1 MKENTERRL
10 SVGGL
15 SIERNSDTDSNNL
28 SGYAVVF
35 DEDTT
40 IGNQFTERVKRGA
53 FDGVDMSK
61 TFALFNHDWDKPLG
75 KVGKNLSLSQD
86 ERGLKFNLELSNTS
100 YAKDLIENVRSGIVE
115 GCSFGFT
122 IAEDSWTRSEDGG
135 LPNRVIERVGELFEI
150 TLTHIPAYP
159 TTEVAM
165 RSMEKSLGEEIA
177 DVVDA
182 VETTVEAVVDA
193 VEECIEDIAE
203 AISNETEEMVEDI
216 ESAFEPSE
224 DTEEAPESPE
234 VEEEAEADSEAP
246 EEAEEE
252 DEERATKQEVL
263 EKKLAKKNGSKEPE
277 AKQAEEVKEEPKK
290 EAKPEA
296 KKTAKKKGKE
306 SRNTNTN
313 NSPKMEDNMTNADEI
328 RSIAKDSVEGQA
340 QNFDFGKL
348 VRGLA
353 KGNLTGLE
361 AEIAQEGALE
371 ARNAGVQTA
380 KGVNI
385 PESVLRA
392 STDNLIGANN
402 WGGGAAPATQKFSG
416 RNSAADIAAQLGIER
431 LSGLT
436 GNVLLPFVD
445 KSLVA
450 TAAEGATAANTT
462 SPFGTSTLT
471 PQRFSGRV
479 DVSGQLI
486 AQSQVDLNGFLR
498 NALLSE
504 VDEAFSAYICDY
516 IDTADDDV
524 TGDDDA
530 FALEARMLANNIL
543 PANIGVIA
551 GTTAFKATRDQ
562 GIGLG
567 GANLVVGQSPA
578 ARNSVLDYTTA
589 VTSQMNSAAQMT
601 MIDRS
606 GFVVGE
612 WGGLNIVVDNMTL
625 AADDMYRVILNS
637 YKDIKACKSNVAFN
651 VTTYGT
657 ANV

>member
-15 SIERNSDTDSNNL
+15 SVERNQENNSNTL

-35 DEDTT
+35 EEDTT

-75 KVGKNLSLSQD
+75 KVGKNLTLSQD
-86 ERGLKFNLELSNTS
+86 ERGLKFNLEMPNTS
-100 YAKDLIENVRSGIVE
+100 YANDLLENVRSGIVE

-122 IAEDSWTRSEDGG
+122 IEEDSWTRSESG
-135 LPNRVIERVGELFEI
+135 LPNRAIERVGELFEI

-165 RSMEKSLGEEIA
+165 RSMLASLGEDEVEI
-177 DVVDA
+177 
-182 VETTVEAVVDA
+182 
-193 VEECIEDIAE
+193 
-203 AISNETEEMVEDI
+203 
-216 ESAFEPSE
+216 
-224 DTEEAPESPE
+224 APESDLEPQESTEGVE
-234 VEEEAEADSEAP
+234 VVSEVIEGDEVAP
-246 EEAEEE
+246 EASEEVVEASEPEET
-252 DEERATKQEVL
+252 EERATKEEVM
-263 EKKLAKKNGSKEPE
+263 EMKLAKKNANKDVPSNEEP
-277 AKQAEEVKEEPKK
+277 EPKK
-290 EAKPEA
+290 EETEKAKPEA
-296 KKTAKKKGKE
+296 KKTAKNKGKE
-306 SRNTNTN
+306 SRNNNTNTY
-313 NSPKMEDNMTNADEI
+313 PKMEENLNNAADEI
-328 RSIAKDSVEGQA
+328 RSIAKDSVEGQS

-353 KGNLTGLE
+353 KGQLSGLE
-361 AEIAQEGALE
+361 AEIAQEGAIE

-385 PESVLRA
+385 PSAVLRA
-392 STDNLIGANN
+392 STSNLITSNN
-402 WGGGAAPATQKFSG
+402 WGGGAAPATQVFHG
-416 RNSAADIAAQLGIER
+416 RNAASDIAAQLGIER

-436 GNVLLPFVD
+436 GNVLLPFID

-450 TAAEGATAANTT
+450 AAAEGASAANTT
-462 SPFGTSTLT
+462 TPFGTSTLT
-471 PQRFSGRV
+471 PQRFTGRV
-479 DVSGQLI
+479 DVSGQLV
-486 AQSQVDLNGFLR
+486 AQSAVDLNGFLR

-504 VDEAFSAYICDY
+504 VDEAFSTYIATQ
-516 IDTADDDV
+516 ILAADDDV
-524 TGDDDA
+524 AGDADA
-530 FALEARMLANNIL
+530 FDLEARMLANNII
-543 PANIGVIA
+543 PANIGVVA
-551 GTTAFKATRDQ
+551 GTTAFKSTRDQ

-578 ARNSVLDYTTA
+578 SRNSVLDYTTA
-589 VTSQMNSAAQMT
+589 VSSKVAAAQMS

-612 WGGLNIVVDNMTL
+612 WGGLNVVVDNMTL
-625 AADDMYRVILNS
+625 AQDDMYRVILNS
-637 YKDIKACKSNVAFN
+637 YKDFKPCKANAAFS

-657 ANV
+657 ANA

>member
-15 SIERNSDTDSNNL
+15 SIERNSDGDSSNL

-75 KVGKNLSLSQD
+75 KVGKNLTLSQD
-86 ERGLKFNLELSNTS
+86 ERGLKFDLELPNTS
-100 YAKDLIENVRSGIVE
+100 YANDLIENVRSGIVE

-122 IAEDSWTRSEDGG
+122 IADDSWTRSEDGG
-135 LPNRVIERVGELFEI
+135 LPSRVIERVGELFEI

-165 RSMEKSLGEEIA
+165 RSMEAALE
-177 DVVDA
+177 
-182 VETTVEAVVDA
+182 
-193 VEECIEDIAE
+193 
-203 AISNETEEMVEDI
+203 
-216 ESAFEPSE
+216 
-224 DTEEAPESPE
+224 EEAPEAALEAAEEPIEAE
-234 VEEEAEADSEAP
+234 VEETPAEEVEEAP
-246 EEAEEE
+246 EAPESVEEAPEAAEEE
-252 DEERATKQEVL
+252 EEEEERATKEEVM
-263 EKKLAKKNGSKEPE
+263 EMKLAKKAAAKPTPE
-277 AKQAEEVKEEPKK
+277 APAEEQPKEEPKK
-290 EAKPEA
+290 AKPEA
-296 KKTAKKKGKE
+296 TKKAPKKGKE

-313 NSPKMEDNMTNADEI
+313 NSPKMEENLNPAADEI
-328 RSIAKDSVEGQA
+328 RSIAKDSVEGQSE
-340 QNFDFGKL
+340 NFDFGKL

-353 KGNLTGLE
+353 KGNLSGLE
-361 AEIAQEGALE
+361 AEIAQEGAIE

-392 STDNLIGANN
+392 STDNLIGGNN

-416 RNSAADIAAQLGIER
+416 RNAAADIAAQLGIER

-436 GNVLLPFVD
+436 GNVLLPYID
-445 KSLVA
+445 KSLVS
-450 TAAEGATAANTT
+450 TANEGATAANIT
-462 SPFGTSTLT
+462 SPFGTATLS
-471 PQRFSGRV
+471 PQRFTGRV

-516 IDTADDDV
+516 IDTVDDDV
-524 TGDDDA
+524 TGDADA
-530 FALEARMLANNIL
+530 FDLEARMLANNIL

-578 ARNSVLDYTTA
+578 SRNSVLDYTTA

-601 MIDRS
+601 MIDKS
-606 GFVVGE
+606 AFVVGE
-612 WGGLNIVVDNMTL
+612 WGGVNVVVDNMTL

-637 YKDIKACKSNVAFN
+637 YKDIKRHKANSAFN
-651 VTTYGT
+651 VTTYGS
-657 ANV
+657 ANA

>member
-15 SIERNSDTDSNNL
+15 SIERNSEDNGNTL

-35 DEDTT
+35 EEDTT

-53 FDGVDMSK
+53 FDGVDMSN

-75 KVGKNLSLSQD
+75 KVGKNLTLSTD
-86 ERGLKFNLELSNTS
+86 ERGLKFDLELPNTS
-100 YAKDLIENVRSGIVE
+100 YANDLIENVRNGIVE

-122 IAEDSWTRSEDGG
+122 IEEDSWTRNETG
-135 LPNRVIERVGELFEI
+135 LPNRAIERVGELFEI

-165 RSMEKSLGEEIA
+165 RSMEAALEEVAEVEIA
-177 DVVDA
+177 P
-182 VETTVEAVVDA
+182 
-193 VEECIEDIAE
+193 
-203 AISNETEEMVEDI
+203 
-216 ESAFEPSE
+216 ES
-224 DTEEAPESPE
+224 DLEAPEATIE
-234 VEEEAEADSEAP
+234 VEEVVEDAEERQDHYEAPEGDSEAP
-246 EEAEEE
+246 EAEEEAEEEEEEAE
-252 DEERATKQEVL
+252 DEERATKEEVM
-263 EKKLAKKNGSKEPE
+263 EKKLAKKAALKGEEPAPAKEE
-277 AKQAEEVKEEPKK
+277 KEEVKPEPRKTKKKAKKSEGK
-290 EAKPEA
+290 EA
-296 KKTAKKKGKE
+296 
-306 SRNTNTN
+306 RNSQITN
-313 NSPKMEDNMTNADEI
+313 SEKMEESLNPAADEI

-353 KGNLTGLE
+353 KGNITGLE
-361 AEIAQEGALE
+361 AEIAQEGAIE

-385 PESVLRA
+385 PEAVLRDSSA
-392 STDNLIGANN
+392 GLTST
-402 WGGGAAPATQKFSG
+402 WGGGAMPADQKFSG
-416 RNSAADIAAQLGIER
+416 RNTAADIAAQLGIER
-431 LSGLT
+431 LTGLSG
-436 GNVLLPFVD
+436 NILLPYLD
-445 KSLVA
+445 
-450 TAAEGATAANTT
+450 TAIGGTRNEGQTVANTAD
-462 SPFGTSTLT
+462 PFATNTLT

-486 AQSQVDLNGFLR
+486 AQTSVDLNGFLR

-504 VDEAFSAYICDY
+504 IDEKFSAYICDY
-516 IDTADDDV
+516 IDTVDDDV
-524 TGDDDA
+524 AGDDDA

-578 ARNSVLDYTTA
+578 SRNSVLDYSTA

-601 MIDRS
+601 MIDKS

-612 WGGLNIVVDNMTL
+612 WGGLNVVVDNMTL

-637 YKDIKACKSNVAFN
+637 YKDIKAHKANVAFN
-651 VTTYGT
+651 VSNYGT
-657 ANV
+657 ANA

>member
-15 SIERNSDTDSNNL
+15 SIERNSETDSNSL

-35 DEDTT
+35 EEDTT

-53 FDGVDMSK
+53 FEGVDMSG

-75 KVGKNLSLSQD
+75 KVGKNLTLSED
-86 ERGLKFNLELSNTS
+86 ERGLKFDLELPNTS
-100 YAKDLIENVRSGIVE
+100 YANDLIENVRSGIVE

-122 IAEDSWTRSEDGG
+122 IADDSWTRSDDGG
-135 LPNRVIERVGELFEI
+135 LPSRAIERVGELFEI

-159 TTEVAM
+159 TTEIAM
-165 RSMEKSLGEEIA
+165 RSMVEALGEEVPEEAIEA
-177 DVVDA
+177 AEEPETDEV
-182 VETTVEAVVDA
+182 VET
-193 VEECIEDIAE
+193 
-203 AISNETEEMVEDI
+203 
-216 ESAFEPSE
+216 PSE
-224 DTEEAPESPE
+224 ETEEAPEASE
-234 VEEEAEADSEAP
+234 EAP
-246 EEAEEE
+246 EESEE
-252 DEERATKQEVL
+252 EERATKEEVL
-263 EKKLAKKNGSKEPE
+263 EMKLAKKAASKTAPE
-277 AKQAEEVKEEPKK
+277 APAEEPKEKK
-290 EAKPEA
+290 ETAKPEA
-296 KKTAKKKGKE
+296 TKKAKTKGKE

-313 NSPKMEDNMTNADEI
+313 TSPKMEENLNPAADQI
-328 RSIAKDSVEGQA
+328 RSTAADSVEGQA

-361 AEIAQEGALE
+361 AEIAQEGAAE

-385 PESVLRA
+385 PSAVLRA

-402 WGGGAAPATQKFSG
+402 WGGGAAPATQKFNG
-416 RNSAADIAAQLGIER
+416 RNAAADIAAQLGIER

-436 GNVLLPFVD
+436 GNVLLPFID
-445 KSLVA
+445 KAMVSS
-450 TAAEGATAANTT
+450 AAEGATAANTT

-471 PQRFSGRV
+471 PQRFTGRV

-486 AQSQVDLNGFLR
+486 AQSAVDLNGFLR
-498 NALLSE
+498 NALLSD
-504 VDEAFSAYICDY
+504 VDEAFSAYIASA
-516 IDTADDDV
+516 ILAADDDV

-530 FALEARMLANNIL
+530 FALEARMLANNII
-543 PANIGVIA
+543 PSNIGVVA
-551 GTTAFKATRDQ
+551 GTTAFKAARDQ

-578 ARNSVLDYTTA
+578 SRNSILDYTTA
-589 VTSQMNSAAQMT
+589 VSSKVAAAQMT

-612 WGGLNIVVDNMTL
+612 WGGMNVVVDNMTL

-637 YKDIKACKSNVAFN
+637 YKDIKPCKANAAFT

>member
-1 MKENTERRL
+1 
-10 SVGGL
+10 
-15 SIERNSDTDSNNL
+15 
-28 SGYAVVF
+28 
-35 DEDTT
+35 
-40 IGNQFTERVKRGA
+40 
-53 FDGVDMSK
+53 MSK

-75 KVGKNLSLSQD
+75 KVGKNLTLSQD
-86 ERGLKFNLELSNTS
+86 ERGLKFDLELPNTS
-100 YAKDLIENVRSGIVE
+100 YANDLIENVRSGIVE

-122 IAEDSWTRSEDGG
+122 IADDSWTRSEDGG
-135 LPNRVIERVGELFEI
+135 LPSRVIERVGELFEI

-165 RSMEKSLGEEIA
+165 RSMEAALE
-177 DVVDA
+177 
-182 VETTVEAVVDA
+182 
-193 VEECIEDIAE
+193 
-203 AISNETEEMVEDI
+203 
-216 ESAFEPSE
+216 
-224 DTEEAPESPE
+224 EEAPEAALEAAEEPIEAE
-234 VEEEAEADSEAP
+234 VEETPAEEVEEAP
-246 EEAEEE
+246 EAPESVEEAPEAAEEE
-252 DEERATKQEVL
+252 EEEEERATKEEVM
-263 EKKLAKKNGSKEPE
+263 EMKLAKKAAAKPTPE
-277 AKQAEEVKEEPKK
+277 APAEEQPKEEPKK
-290 EAKPEA
+290 AKPEA
-296 KKTAKKKGKE
+296 TKKAPKKGKE

-313 NSPKMEDNMTNADEI
+313 NSPKMEENLNPAADEI
-328 RSIAKDSVEGQA
+328 RSIAKDSVEGQSE
-340 QNFDFGKL
+340 NFDFGKL

-353 KGNLTGLE
+353 KGNLSGLE
-361 AEIAQEGALE
+361 AEIAQEGAIE

-392 STDNLIGANN
+392 STDNLIGGNN

-416 RNSAADIAAQLGIER
+416 RNAAADIAAQLGIER

-436 GNVLLPFVD
+436 GNVLLPYID
-445 KSLVA
+445 KSLVS
-450 TAAEGATAANTT
+450 TANEGATAANIT
-462 SPFGTSTLT
+462 SPFGTATLS
-471 PQRFSGRV
+471 PQRFTGRV

-516 IDTADDDV
+516 IDTVDDDV
-524 TGDDDA
+524 TGDADA
-530 FALEARMLANNIL
+530 FDLEARMLANNIL

-578 ARNSVLDYTTA
+578 SRNSVLDYTTA

-601 MIDRS
+601 MIDKS
-606 GFVVGE
+606 AFVVGE
-612 WGGLNIVVDNMTL
+612 WGGVNVVVDNMTL

-637 YKDIKACKSNVAFN
+637 YKDIKRHKANSAFN
-651 VTTYGT
+651 VTTYGS
-657 ANV
+657 ANA